1 MAVFY
6 NRATLSYNDTVTDSN
21 LVTGEYLEVLSASKS
36 SLSTSYEQNDRIT
49 YIVTIV
55 NSGQTPFTGLS
66 VTDNL
71 GSYTF
76 HALTLVPLTY
86 VDGSVRLYVNG
97 ILQTAPAVNPGPPL
111 VFSGITVP
119 AGGNAVLLYEA
130 RVNAYAPPEAESV
143 ITNTAVVSGGGVSS
157 PIEITSDISAANEAQ
172 LTISKS
178 ICPDTVVE
186 NGQITYTFVIQN
198 TGNQEVVTTDNAAI
212 TDLFNPILDP
222 IEVTFNG
229 TSWTAPANY
238 TYDSAT
244 GLFQTVPGQISVPA
258 ASYVQDETT
267 GQWTTTPGASVLKV
281 TGTL

>member
-21 LVTGEYLEVLSASKS
+21 LVTGEYLEVLSAEKS

-76 HALTLVPLTY
+76 NALTLVPLTY
-86 VDGSVRLYVNG
+86 VAGSVRFYVNG
-97 ILQTAPAVNPGPPL
+97 ILQSAPAVDPGPPL
-111 VFSGITVP
+111 VFSGLNVP

-130 RVNAYAPPEAESV
+130 RVNAYAPPASESV
-143 ITNTAVVSGGGVSS
+143 ITNTAVVSGGGITT
-157 PIEITSDISAANEAQ
+157 PIESISTISSANEAQ

-178 ICPDTVVE
+178 VCPDTVVE

-222 IEVTFNG
+222 IDVTFNG
-229 TSWTAPANY
+229 TAWTATTNY
-238 TYDSAT
+238 TYDSTT

-258 ASYVQDETT
+258 ASYTQDETT
-267 GQWTTTPGASVLKV
+267 GQWTITPGASVLKV